1 MCQDSKPRSR
11 KSGPREATT
20 FPGKRRNQA
29 LASKVAKAEAAAIAA
44 VEAQLGEPLREDGP
58 PLGVEFD
65 PLPPGA
71 FTSMRKFQSYRIS
84 SRVDF
89 RACDLAFCVIGFF
102 AAAVME
108 DMPIE
113 PPPPAMEPEHFPTE
127 RLYEIPDLQNNRT
140 PVPVLLSCHF

>member
-1 MCQDSKPRSR
+1 LQEPKPRSR
-11 KSGPREATT
+11 KSGPREGTT

-71 FTSMRKFQSYRIS
+71 FSTTNGRK
-84 SRVDF
+84 
-89 RACDLAFCVIGFF
+89 
-102 AAAVME
+102 
-108 DMPIE
+108 
-113 PPPPAMEPEHFPTE
+113 
-127 RLYEIPDLQNNRT
+127 
-140 PVPVLLSCHF
+140 